1 MFHAWREGMK
11 EWKRVYE
18 IEELKK
24 VIMEGKT
31 ELSLDDY
38 VKKLAKKEDQE
49 EEVGSSLPKEEPDND
64 LYYFSKEEKAYKI
77 FDPRTKTW
85 SA

>member
-1 MFHAWREGMK
+1 MREIDVKARTNELTSMFHAWREGMK

-38 VKKLAKKEDQE
+38 VKKLAKKED
-49 EEVGSSLPKEEPDND
+49 
-64 LYYFSKEEKAYKI
+64 
-77 FDPRTKTW
+77 
-85 SA
+85 